1 MNMLEILV
9 LALVLSVFGG
19 TVHYILAMQ
28 VANAGKSQRDFS
40 SAPLRLANP
49 TDADLKEQ
57 EDELPPGPAWASF
70 PRAF

>member
-1 MNMLEILV
+1 MLEMLI

-19 TVHYILAMQ
+19 TVHHILSMQ
-28 VANAGKSQRDFS
+28 VANAGKTSQRDFS

-49 TDADLKEQ
+49 SETDLKDQ

>member
-1 MNMLEILV
+1 MLEMLA

-19 TVHYILAMQ
+19 TVHHILSTQFAD
-28 VANAGKSQRDFS
+28 AGKSSRGFT

-49 TDADLKEQ
+49 TEKDLE
-57 EDELPPGPAWASF
+57 EDEVPSGPAWASF